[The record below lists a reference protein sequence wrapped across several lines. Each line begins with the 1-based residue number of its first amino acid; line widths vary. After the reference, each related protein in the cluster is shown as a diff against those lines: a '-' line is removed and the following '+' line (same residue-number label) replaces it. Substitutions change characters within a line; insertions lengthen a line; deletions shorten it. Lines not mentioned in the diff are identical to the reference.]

1 MISSSLNQGSQ
12 MPGMFPETEEVPSP
26 TVPENDLRGRQTP
39 RHTSFN
45 FLRRGKSME
54 RVKSG
59 RSVSGGKL
67 SKKQFAQAKE
77 QDLLQQQREA
87 ANIPKP
93 MLPDIARAP
102 QMETFGGEDARPDS
116 VAIVSNKMGGY
127 SPGRD
132 LPSGVADMTRSNGPH
147 NVPLPPMPG
156 NKKGDYVDPYARTE
170 SMTHRGRN
178 SYASSAMSTI
188 NSPRRVRRRKDPT
201 PFNILIVGARNSGKT
216 SFIEFLRT
224 SLALPPR
231 KQRPSVHDDPLDA
244 QQHTSSRSSPNFTSH
259 YLETEMDDGER
270 IGVTLWDSEGLDK
283 SIVDLQLREMSSF
296 LESKFED
303 TFNEETKVIRSP
315 GVRDT
320 HIHCV
325 ILVLDPLRLDLNIGA
340 AKKAPGKLNGGFIN
354 GKSYMQPSTP
364 SRLGVL
370 EENLDFQVLRALQ
383 GKTTVIPVIS
393 KADTVTTAHMT
404 QLKRAVW
411 ESLQK
416 ANLDPLEALSLEDDD
431 DDDDDDTSSSDDSIL
446 IRPKHNSKRFDERD
460 EDAEYLRP
468 SPSIPTRHTHRQ

>member
-1 MISSSLNQGSQ
+1 
-12 MPGMFPETEEVPSP
+12 MPGMFPETDELPSP
-26 TVPENDLRGRQTP
+26 AVPENDLRGRQTP

-116 VAIVSNKMGGY
+116 VAIVSNQMGGY
-127 SPGRD
+127 SPGRN

-201 PFNILIVGARNSGKT
+201 PFKYVTRP
-216 SFIEFLRT
+216 FLLKPFLT
-224 SLALPPR
+224 FLAAFSLLG
-231 KQRPSVHDDPLDA
+231 H
-244 QQHTSSRSSPNFTSH
+244 
-259 YLETEMDDGER
+259 
-270 IGVTLWDSEGLDK
+270 VTLARPLLSN
-283 SIVDLQLREMSSF
+283 SS
-296 LESKFED
+296 
-303 TFNEETKVIRSP
+303 
-315 GVRDT
+315 VRRWRYHPVNND
-320 HIHCV
+320 H
-325 ILVLDPLRLDLNIGA
+325 RLA
-340 AKKAPGKLNGGFIN
+340 
-354 GKSYMQPSTP
+354 
-364 SRLGVL
+364 
-370 EENLDFQVLRALQ
+370 
-383 GKTTVIPVIS
+383 
-393 KADTVTTAHMT
+393 MT
-404 QLKRAVW
+404 
-411 ESLQK
+411 
-416 ANLDPLEALSLEDDD
+416 
-431 DDDDDDTSSSDDSIL
+431 I
-446 IRPKHNSKRFDERD
+446 
-460 EDAEYLRP
+460 
-468 SPSIPTRHTHRQ
+468 